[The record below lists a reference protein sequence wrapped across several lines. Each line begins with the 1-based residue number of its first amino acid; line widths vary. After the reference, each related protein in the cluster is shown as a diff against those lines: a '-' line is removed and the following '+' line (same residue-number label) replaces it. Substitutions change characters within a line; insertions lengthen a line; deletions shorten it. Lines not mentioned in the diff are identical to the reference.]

1 MQSQSNKN
9 ELTVYVNGCLQNYN
23 LSGIQRFGDFIEL
36 VKSSIDPD
44 HMIIEVV
51 FNGEEL
57 KDSDWESSLSKFSG
71 GTFEIKTDQP
81 ERFALSRLVEAPN
94 IVNAIFKIFREAR
107 MFFNEGKMAE
117 GNKVLINAV
126 TALKEFITWYHL
138 ILELLPEDRRTNFL
152 IETTINELTKSCSK
166 ITEAQLYGSWW
177 MIAEMIKANVEP
189 ALDDLEVK
197 LRSAVNQVYKR

>member
-1 MQSQSNKN
+1 
-9 ELTVYVNGCLQNYN
+9 
-23 LSGIQRFGDFIEL
+23 
-36 VKSSIDPD
+36 
-44 HMIIEVV
+44 
-51 FNGEEL
+51 
-57 KDSDWESSLSKFSG
+57 
-71 GTFEIKTDQP
+71 
-81 ERFALSRLVEAPN
+81 
-94 IVNAIFKIFREAR
+94 
-107 MFFNEGKMAE
+107 MFFNEGKMVE

-152 IETTINELTKSCSK
+152 IETTINDLTKSCSK